1 MKFAKLRKSLA
12 VTLAAAMC
20 LTAATTAMA
29 SAEGNKPSGSP
40 PAGAVNGA
48 PPSGGGAPGGGAD
61 TMTYDY
67 GGELSGVLTADG
79 TDKTSDGETYS
90 TDTADQNAALAENG
104 GTLTATNGSFAKSG
118 DDANGDNC
126 NFYGINS
133 IVLAVGDGTAAY
145 ISGSGLTA
153 DSEGSNGIFAT
164 DDAAVYANSDTIT
177 TTASNSRGL
186 DATYGGTIIANA
198 MDISTS
204 GDHCAAIATDRG
216 GGSISVTNS
225 SLKTAGS
232 GSPLLYSTGD
242 IEVDNATGTSTGS
255 QIAGMEGLN
264 TILIYNSSLESTVAK
279 ASASD
284 PIADG
289 IIMYQS
295 TSGDA
300 EAATGETAV
309 FQAVDSTLKSAI
321 ESGAMFYLTNTRA
334 NILLSGTTLD
344 FDSDKANLLTVQG
357 NNSNNWGTAGS
368 NGAAVTFTAL
378 GETLGGNIDVD
389 TISSLNLY
397 LLDGTVY
404 TGAIAISQNAVNTSA
419 SDSPVTVNIG
429 GDSKWIVTANSTVT
443 NLNAAD
449 GAAIVDA
456 EGKTVTIVANGKTV
470 VSGNSAYTVTVVGGY
485 TNTVTV
491 GDANAVSTEYID
503 RTQFDKYYAV
513 ETAFSSNT
521 AAAAVPDS
529 EEAAADTG
537 DNTQNSRRF
546 VYAAIA
552 AAVLGAA
559 GIYVYKRS
567 RGDEDNE
574 D

>member
-1 MKFAKLRKSLA
+1 
-12 VTLAAAMC
+12 
-20 LTAATTAMA
+20 
-29 SAEGNKPSGSP
+29 
-40 PAGAVNGA
+40 
-48 PPSGGGAPGGGAD
+48 
-61 TMTYDY
+61 
-67 GGELSGVLTADG
+67 
-79 TDKTSDGETYS
+79 
-90 TDTADQNAALAENG
+90 
-104 GTLTATNGSFAKSG
+104 
-118 DDANGDNC
+118 
-126 NFYGINS
+126 
-133 IVLAVGDGTAAY
+133 
-145 ISGSGLTA
+145 
-153 DSEGSNGIFAT
+153 
-164 DDAAVYANSDTIT
+164 
-177 TTASNSRGL
+177 
-186 DATYGGTIIANA
+186 

-242 IEVDNATGTSTGS
+242 IEVDNATGTATGS

-264 TILIYNSSLESTVAK
+264 TILIYNSVLESTVAK

-289 IIMYQS
+289 IIIYQS

-300 EAATGETAV
+300 EAATDETAV

-357 NNSNNWGTAGS
+357 NDSNNWGTAGS

-521 AAAAVPDS
+521 DAASVPDS
-529 EEAAADTG
+529 AEAAADTG

>member
-289 IIMYQS
+289 IIIYQS

-300 EAATGETAV
+300 EAATDETAV

-357 NNSNNWGTAGS
+357 NDSNNWGTAGS

-521 AAAAVPDS
+521 DAASVPDS
-529 EEAAADTG
+529 AEAAADTG

>member
-186 DATYGGTIIANA
+186 DAT
-198 MDISTS
+198 
-204 GDHCAAIATDRG
+204 
-216 GGSISVTNS
+216 
-225 SLKTAGS
+225 
-232 GSPLLYSTGD
+232 
-242 IEVDNATGTSTGS
+242 
-255 QIAGMEGLN
+255 
-264 TILIYNSSLESTVAK
+264 
-279 ASASD
+279 
-284 PIADG
+284 
-289 IIMYQS
+289 
-295 TSGDA
+295 
-300 EAATGETAV
+300 
-309 FQAVDSTLKSAI
+309 
-321 ESGAMFYLTNTRA
+321 
-334 NILLSGTTLD
+334 
-344 FDSDKANLLTVQG
+344 
-357 NNSNNWGTAGS
+357 
-368 NGAAVTFTAL
+368 
-378 GETLGGNIDVD
+378 
-389 TISSLNLY
+389 
-397 LLDGTVY
+397 
-404 TGAIAISQNAVNTSA
+404 
-419 SDSPVTVNIG
+419 
-429 GDSKWIVTANSTVT
+429 
-443 NLNAAD
+443 
-449 GAAIVDA
+449 
-456 EGKTVTIVANGKTV
+456 
-470 VSGNSAYTVTVVGGY
+470 
-485 TNTVTV
+485 
-491 GDANAVSTEYID
+491 
-503 RTQFDKYYAV
+503 
-513 ETAFSSNT
+513 
-521 AAAAVPDS
+521 
-529 EEAAADTG
+529 
-537 DNTQNSRRF
+537 
-546 VYAAIA
+546 
-552 AAVLGAA
+552 
-559 GIYVYKRS
+559 
-567 RGDEDNE
+567 
-574 D
+574 